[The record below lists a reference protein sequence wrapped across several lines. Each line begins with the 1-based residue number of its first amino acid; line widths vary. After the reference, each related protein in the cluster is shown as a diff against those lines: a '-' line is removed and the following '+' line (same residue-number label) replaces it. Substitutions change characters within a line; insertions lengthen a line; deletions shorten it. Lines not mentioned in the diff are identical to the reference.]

1 VYVYFLQHYL
11 SPLMSFS
18 ERSSASAPGLQR
30 RFAAACRK
38 LKPRE
43 SSAMITWRWPFPCH
57 GKRSITRCRRLKH
70 IRLLSESRAVN
81 RCRACSMLWDPKSRR
96 RLRRHLVF
104 GRAQPTGANA
114 PATGGIIDAD
124 RQGYRSGTIRKLR
137 NVPQLRPEISI
148 QEQERTSLC
157 AMT

>member
-1 VYVYFLQHYL
+1 VYVYFLQHCL
-11 SPLMSFS
+11 SPLMNFS

-30 RFAAACRK
+30 RFAASCRK

-114 PATGGIIDAD
+114 RRLAELLTLIDKVIGPALYGNCGMCHNFGPKFRFKNRRELAYV
-124 RQGYRSGTIRKLR
+124 R
-137 NVPQLRPEISI
+137 
-148 QEQERTSLC
+148 
-157 AMT
+157 